1 MKKLLAGAMAALI
14 TLSLTGCGGNDQSK
28 PKTTVKKDSAVV
40 YLGTR
45 SEPRMGFDPMKG
57 FANPDGISIFHSNL
71 LKLNEDLTFEKEV
84 AQDYKISEDGLT
96 YTFTLKDIKCSD
108 GQPLTAE
115 DVKFSFETAAK
126 NPRVGNLGDIQ
137 NIEVKNAKE
146 VVFHMKQPNS
156 LFLYTIAR
164 LPIVPKHA
172 YKEGYGQMPI
182 GSGPYKMVKWDKGQ
196 QMVVEANEY
205 YFKGK
210 PKLKKITFLFVN
222 GEAAYQAAKA
232 GNVDLYDTPYNYANS
247 PVPGTTMT
255 DYKSVG
261 KFMMMLPVNK
271 PGAVKSADKR
281 PTGNKVT
288 SDVAVR
294 KALNLGINRSAI
306 VKNLM
311 YGHGAPAYELADP
324 EVPYYNPETAYKDND
339 IEAAKKLLAD
349 AGWKD
354 TNGNGIVDKD
364 GQEADIELLVD
375 AKDKMLQNIGILLA
389 DQSKKFGVNII
400 LSPKSAEECTARSC
414 ETPWLIN
421 FGSLDPMNVYYIYYG
436 PNSGKGFYNLS
447 YLQNKTV
454 DSYIEKA
461 MHAPNEK
468 VANENW
474 KKAQWDGKTGFSVK
488 GEASAIWLVNKNY
501 MYQAKKGFSM
511 GKQQKLQP
519 GSMGWC
525 VARNIEE
532 WDWNE

>member
-40 YLGTR
+40 YLGPR
-45 SEPRMGFDPMKG
+45 SEPLMGFDPMKG

-196 QMVVEANEY
+196 QMVVEANES

-247 PVPGTTMT
+247 PIQGTTMQ
-255 DYKSVG
+255 DFKSVG
-261 KFMMMLPVNK
+261 KFMMMLPVNN
-271 PGAVKSADKR
+271 PGAVESADNR

-288 SDVAVR
+288 SDVAIR
-294 KALNLGINRSAI
+294 KALNIGINRSAI

-311 YGHGAPAYELADP
+311 FGHGAPAYELADS
-324 EVPYYNPETAYKDND
+324 EVPHSRS
-339 IEAAKKLLAD
+339 LL
-349 AGWKD
+349 
-354 TNGNGIVDKD
+354 
-364 GQEADIELLVD
+364 L
-375 AKDKMLQNIGILLA
+375 
-389 DQSKKFGVNII
+389 
-400 LSPKSAEECTARSC
+400 
-414 ETPWLIN
+414 
-421 FGSLDPMNVYYIYYG
+421 
-436 PNSGKGFYNLS
+436 
-447 YLQNKTV
+447 
-454 DSYIEKA
+454 
-461 MHAPNEK
+461 
-468 VANENW
+468 
-474 KKAQWDGKTGFSVK
+474 
-488 GEASAIWLVNKNY
+488 
-501 MYQAKKGFSM
+501 
-511 GKQQKLQP
+511 P
-519 GSMGWC
+519 G
-525 VARNIEE
+525 RER
-532 WDWNE
+532 

>member
-210 PKLKKITFLFVN
+210 PKLKKITFL
-222 GEAAYQAAKA
+222 
-232 GNVDLYDTPYNYANS
+232 
-247 PVPGTTMT
+247 
-255 DYKSVG
+255 
-261 KFMMMLPVNK
+261 
-271 PGAVKSADKR
+271 
-281 PTGNKVT
+281 
-288 SDVAVR
+288 
-294 KALNLGINRSAI
+294 I
-306 VKNLM
+306 
-311 YGHGAPAYELADP
+311 
-324 EVPYYNPETAYKDND
+324 
-339 IEAAKKLLAD
+339 
-349 AGWKD
+349 
-354 TNGNGIVDKD
+354 
-364 GQEADIELLVD
+364 
-375 AKDKMLQNIGILLA
+375 
-389 DQSKKFGVNII
+389 
-400 LSPKSAEECTARSC
+400 
-414 ETPWLIN
+414 
-421 FGSLDPMNVYYIYYG
+421 
-436 PNSGKGFYNLS
+436 
-447 YLQNKTV
+447 
-454 DSYIEKA
+454 
-461 MHAPNEK
+461 
-468 VANENW
+468 
-474 KKAQWDGKTGFSVK
+474 
-488 GEASAIWLVNKNY
+488 
-501 MYQAKKGFSM
+501 
-511 GKQQKLQP
+511 
-519 GSMGWC
+519 
-525 VARNIEE
+525 
-532 WDWNE
+532 

>member
-1 MKKLLAGAMAALI
+1 
-14 TLSLTGCGGNDQSK
+14 
-28 PKTTVKKDSAVV
+28 
-40 YLGTR
+40 
-45 SEPRMGFDPMKG
+45 
-57 FANPDGISIFHSNL
+57 
-71 LKLNEDLTFEKEV
+71 
-84 AQDYKISEDGLT
+84 
-96 YTFTLKDIKCSD
+96 
-108 GQPLTAE
+108 
-115 DVKFSFETAAK
+115 
-126 NPRVGNLGDIQ
+126 
-137 NIEVKNAKE
+137 
-146 VVFHMKQPNS
+146 
-156 LFLYTIAR
+156 
-164 LPIVPKHA
+164 
-172 YKEGYGQMPI
+172 
-182 GSGPYKMVKWDKGQ
+182 
-196 QMVVEANEY
+196 
-205 YFKGK
+205 
-210 PKLKKITFLFVN
+210 
-222 GEAAYQAAKA
+222 
-232 GNVDLYDTPYNYANS
+232 
-247 PVPGTTMT
+247 MT

-294 KALNLGINRSAI
+294 KALNFAINRSAI

-311 YGHGAPAYELADP
+311 YGHGAPAYELTDP

-364 GQEADIELLVD
+364 GQEADIELLVN
-375 AKDKMLQNIGILLA
+375 AKDKMLQNIGMLLA

-421 FGSLDPMNVYYIYYG
+421 FGSLDPMNVYHIYYG